1 MSTEDRKHR
10 HKTAETPPEE
20 ERAIPANA
28 DEGTSETGGAG
39 PDANGA
45 EPGPEQEDLN
55 TKFLRLAADFQ
66 NYRRRIEKEKSDLY
80 AFANERLIT
89 ELLAVADNF
98 ERALGSD
105 SRDKA
110 LRDGME
116 LVFKQFGEVLKRHGL
131 EEMEALGSPFD
142 PNFHHAVLMEPTGD
156 SESGH
161 VVEVLQKGYLLN
173 KKVIRHAMVKVA
185 E

>member
-10 HKTAETPPEE
+10 HKAAEAPPDED
-20 ERAIPANA
+20 RAIPEM
-28 DEGTSETGGAG
+28 DEAEQKETGETVPETGV
-39 PDANGA
+39 DA
-45 EPGPEQEDLN
+45 GPEQEDLN

-80 AFANERLIT
+80 AYANERLIT

-105 SRDKA
+105 TQDKG

-116 LVFKQFGEVLKRHGL
+116 LVFKQFKEVLKRHGL
-131 EEMEALGSPFD
+131 EEMEALGGPFD
-142 PNFHHAVLMEPTGD
+142 PNFHHAVLMDPSGD
-156 SESGH
+156 GESGH
-161 VVEVLQKGYLLN
+161 VVEVLQKGYLLH